1 MGNEERPSLSLNQ
14 QIISKLVDLALC
26 IKGNLQF
33 FHNYRDIQ
41 QCEMGL
47 RLNTDSM
54 QDLLYILWN
63 LKQTMPKEE
72 YDTLLNQEIL
82 VKDFDRR
89 FLQEPIELDIKPL
102 KKSRILL
109 PGDN

>member
-1 MGNEERPSLSLNQ
+1 
-14 QIISKLVDLALC
+14 
-26 IKGNLQF
+26 
-33 FHNYRDIQ
+33 
-41 QCEMGL
+41 
-47 RLNTDSM
+47 
-54 QDLLYILWN
+54 
-63 LKQTMPKEE
+63 MPKEE